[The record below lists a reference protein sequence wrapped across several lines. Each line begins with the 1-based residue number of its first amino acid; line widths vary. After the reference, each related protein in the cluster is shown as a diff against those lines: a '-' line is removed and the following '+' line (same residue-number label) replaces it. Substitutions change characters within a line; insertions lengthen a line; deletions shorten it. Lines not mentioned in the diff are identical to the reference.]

1 MGNGVFSLKRVRVSV
16 TVDQKI
22 LEEIADKLGIVT
34 KADRASI
41 INEGIVIRASTSA
54 AGSTTRSARATTTRS
69 STASSTA
76 SRAKRPRK

>member
-1 MGNGVFSLKRVRVSV
+1 MGCEVFSLKRVRVSV
-16 TVDQKI
+16 TVDRKI
-22 LEEIADKLGIVT
+22 LEEIADKLGIA

-41 INEGIVIRASTSA
+41 INEGILITASTSA
-54 AGSTTRSARATTTRS
+54 AGSTTRSARATTPRS